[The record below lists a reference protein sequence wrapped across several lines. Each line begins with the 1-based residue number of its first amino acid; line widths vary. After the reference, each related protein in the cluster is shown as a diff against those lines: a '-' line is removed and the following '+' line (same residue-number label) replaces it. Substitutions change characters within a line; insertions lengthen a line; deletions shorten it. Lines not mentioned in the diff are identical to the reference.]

1 MMRFDQYYSEAKAY
15 LDTFKLLLQ
24 NQEEQMIVTFIQQ
37 GPSVLRKNM
46 GVTSDADW
54 QLVFD
59 RLVFSDDV
67 LKKCVMNFM
76 PFFKAMVSEHG
87 PSVLR
92 RIFEIDAAKYDSVFE
107 KLMGLVC
114 VSEGALYDHVFR
126 NSEKFLSLIKAGN
139 ADDLRKQ
146 LCLEGDKYESLWI
159 EILEL
164 LYESINRQIQT
175 ESLQDKNEDF
185 LLNILWNYPVS
196 EQGC

>member
-1 MMRFDQYYSEAKAY
+1 MRFDQYYSEAKAY
-15 LDTFKLLLQ
+15 LDTFKLLLEK
-24 NQEEQMIVTFIQQ
+24 QEEYLMTTFIQQ
-37 GPSVLRKNM
+37 GPEVLRKNM
-46 GVTSDADW
+46 GITTDSDW

-59 RLVFSDDV
+59 RLVFADDI

-76 PFFKAMVSEHG
+76 PFFKAMVAEHG

-92 RIFEIDAAKYDSVFE
+92 KIFEIDVAKYDSVFE
-107 KLMGLVC
+107 KLMDLVS

-126 NSEKFLSLIKAGN
+126 NSEKFLELIRAGK

-164 LYESINRQIQT
+164 LYDSINSQIQS
-175 ESLQDKNEDF
+175 ESLQDKNVEL
-185 LLNILWNYPVS
+185 LLNMLWNFPVS
-196 EQGC
+196 EEGR